1 MDAVLTSQLLINIFE
16 HNTPLHDGAVIVR
29 GDRVAAATCYL
40 PLSDQRSLSKD
51 LGTRHRAAVGISEN
65 TDSMTIVVSEE
76 TGKVSVAYGGEL
88 FRALD
93 VSELRSK
100 LELIQEKHVGERKL
114 FKKFKKKENEKET
127 VEANNAAG
135 EEKQDERATDTQS

>member
-1 MDAVLTSQLLINIFE
+1 
-16 HNTPLHDGAVIVR
+16 
-29 GDRVAAATCYL
+29 
-40 PLSDQRSLSKD
+40 
-51 LGTRHRAAVGISEN
+51 
-65 TDSMTIVVSEE
+65 MTIVVSEE